1 MRSMLALMAGLW
13 CGQVFAQPF
22 NDALVQAPQ
31 LGAPTRGSLA
41 GQYAATDLGPADV
54 SRGGFSLA
62 STFAAPSE
70 RGVLQAGVFPTY
82 SPEAGIGE
90 WGQGWG
96 VSLAVT
102 RTRVLGELD
111 YATDDLTGPWGRM
124 VKGTDGWW
132 YPVGLKG
139 HVRMQ
144 EQGDTLVAVLPDGS
158 RWTFGGS
165 ARVSTVRG
173 TYAWHLTQVA
183 DVTGHKTQL
192 TWTAND
198 SGRLFLT
205 AALYGGLGDDF
216 QERVDFIHEPVATP
230 FVDWRSGQALRL
242 DRRVSRVEV
251 RSKDAVTGQFALRWS
266 HALGYRQDPLGPAFQ
281 LESVQRTHA
290 SGESTPVVTYAYES
304 AADFLP
310 TAAARAI
317 PKFDSV
323 MLAYSEGVALPSEST
338 PLDDG
343 EDGLVDLEHRAD
355 FSLIRQGPGG
365 YTFEPLP
372 ALAPDARFEC
382 RPEASAYNLPRM
394 LAKMRPQEDS
404 HQVVSLGWNAYL
416 AKTELLVCERDGH
429 PVHQGWIDDYWIPG
443 ANTRLV
449 DLNRDERPDLLDVY
463 PGGYRVL
470 PNQSTATSYTFAD
483 VPVTGTLNL
492 QVYPQATWVHDF
504 NGDSVAD
511 LVVRYGN
518 DLFVYEGK
526 GQFQFE
532 PEPRIYEARF
542 PDGMQVSLAGFEL
555 SFTDVNNDGLKDI
568 IAGSYYGALLLVND
582 GTRLVQVPVPALE
595 LLTWNSSFPVAQD
608 FEGTGNTELF
618 FVENGFARSVALNRP
633 GTGLLKSADDGKG
646 TRLELTYARSPVALH
661 QGARQPVLDTLT
673 VRASGEEARTY
684 RYTYEQPVM
693 HSVGRFLL
701 GYGQVSREGAHVLE
715 EMSFLNEDDNAGL
728 LVSSRVHDD
737 KAPRVETFS
746 VLQYEDASLA
756 GVSWKRPRTQ
766 EQGWRSTEDI
776 QRVSESTEYE
786 AYTADVCPS
795 RVVTTTAQGTVTTER
810 TRASVPGLGSALHC
824 LESGTVLTG
833 QHALQPWMDFRHEG
847 VVERDSRGLVTAVRS
862 VAGGQTLTLQE
873 VAYNPDAS
881 LASITVPGKGTAYFH
896 HDAVRRQLQRTAAPD
911 GFVTRVVDRDPLTD
925 AVLTLEVN
933 RGGTP
938 YRRYFRYDGQ
948 ERLSSEWDSLG
959 GSELNPKQT
968 YGYQYAT
975 ATKPGSFQLSM
986 LVDGSQGA
994 VRESIEYVTAS
1005 GDALTTANRI
1015 PEGWTFGGLS
1025 RRDGAHAELRMLLRP
1040 AMGPSVDMQG
1050 MDYAALL
1057 QGARQ
1062 VAFQSASAFGHDV
1075 ANTTAFHEGV
1085 EKQMATSLG
1094 FEAGA
1099 LTQTAVEN
1107 GTFTASRT
1115 LDAAKRVLF
1124 QEDEAHTRYGYH
1136 YDASGRLREVV
1147 MPDGATHHV
1156 EFDGH
1161 GRVSRLVRQGIATV
1175 EYAYDA
1181 TTGQLTQKRFLSP
1194 AGVAQRQMSF
1204 EYDSLG
1210 RASKETHSASGVGAQ
1225 VYRYFHD
1232 GSSPSSG
1239 PQLDQKGMLTAVS
1252 GDGYVKTF
1260 TYREDGK
1267 LTSRTLELTG
1277 WRTIQSQL
1285 AYNDAGDVSST
1296 TTVVKH
1302 ANGAVLSS
1310 DTQAYKLDAYGRLHE
1325 AWLGTG
1331 ATAPAPWASLAYD
1344 GEGRVSS
1351 VDFTG
1356 GTHVGFGYDAF
1367 TRRRVTQTQS
1377 TATWSTATAQRFN
1390 ARGLVES
1397 EDFTV
1402 GSQVWQ
1408 RDYAYSAQ
1416 GFLTQAQDAHDSYA
1430 YGYAPE
1436 GLPTSIEENGTSRAV
1451 TRTGNTLT
1459 AGNVTYT
1466 FDALGRAATKG
1477 DLELTYG
1484 ANGHVATATRG
1495 TTQWHFLYDETGQR
1509 ILKREGTVPVA
1520 AYLEAGEYLDATG
1533 LTLPVH
1539 FAGQLVGV
1547 IQQGVF
1553 KPLAADTRGTLLTD
1567 TAGAPFVAS
1576 PYGNR
1581 ASHPDVSAA
1590 IEFVQKGYDADLGVI
1605 RMGVRDYDAT
1615 LGQFLTPDGLFLES
1629 PEMCLGS
1636 PGECNLYSYARGN
1649 PTGFTDPSGR
1659 CAVSQEKG
1667 FDCMAQPLAQGAALD
1682 HMAMQEWSHGNYGT
1696 ATAAGVLSVLNGAIV
1711 VSAYIGQGFVDI
1723 GNGTYVATS
1732 GFWEGDYDKALN
1744 GSVQTLFAFTLARMG
1759 QSSAA
1764 MSAELSMEGRVASG
1778 MRAAN
1783 AAAKPESMRTLT
1795 DAELASVKGGCFV
1808 AGTVVLTLEGPRPI
1822 ESVAVGDQVWAWDEE
1837 TQVPGWHPVTR
1848 TFIKPHRAV
1857 LRVEVVASDGTVET
1871 LGTTAEHPF
1880 WVQGQGWT
1888 KAQDLEVGDALVTA
1902 GGVGVRV
1909 QALAQ
1914 SAQSETVYNLE
1925 VEQAHTYF
1933 VGTLGTWVHNTS
1945 VYSGGVPP
1953 APNSGMARVSRW
1965 MSEAEYKAMQA
1976 TGKVQESFT
1985 GTTYVA
1991 YPANPQAYMSQAR
2004 PGSFY
2009 VEFDVPMSTIKPTQ
2023 QGWARIIGPKTP
2035 EGRLAAQ
2042 KGLPLPVIP
2051 DAENIFHAA
2060 TKLFF

>member
-1 MRSMLALMAGLW
+1 MRSMLGLMAGLW
-13 CGQVFAQPF
+13 CGQLFAQPF

-31 LGAPTRGSLA
+31 LGAPTRGSLV

-62 STFAAPSE
+62 STFGMPTE

-82 SPEAGIGE
+82 SPEGGIGE

-102 RTRVLGELD
+102 RTRVIGELD
-111 YATDDLTGPWGRM
+111 YATDDLMGPWGRM
-124 VKGTDGWW
+124 VKGMDGWW

-139 HVRMQ
+139 HVRLQ
-144 EQGDTLVAVLPDGS
+144 EQGTTLVAVLPDGS
-158 RWTFGGS
+158 RWTFGGA
-165 ARVSTVRG
+165 ARVQTARG
-173 TYAWHLTQVA
+173 TYAWHLTQVE
-183 DVTGHKTQL
+183 DVTGHRTKL
-192 TWTAND
+192 EWTAND

-205 AALYGGLGDDF
+205 AALYGGLGNDF
-216 QERVDFIHEPVATP
+216 QERVDFIHESVTTP

-242 DRRVSRVEV
+242 DRRVSRVEA
-251 RSKDAVTGQFALRWS
+251 RSKDAATGQFGLRWI
-266 HALGYRQDPLGPAFQ
+266 HALGYRQDVLGPGFQ
-281 LESVQRTHA
+281 LESVQRTFA
-290 SGESTPVVTYAYES
+290 SGESSPVVTYTYENAS
-304 AADFLP
+304 DFLP
-310 TAAARAI
+310 TAAARFI
-317 PKFDSV
+317 PKFDGV
-323 MLAYSEGVALPSEST
+323 MLAYNEGVALPLEST

-343 EDGLVDLEHRAD
+343 DDGLVDLEHRTD
-355 FSLIRQGPGG
+355 FSLIRQQPGG

-372 ALAPDARFEC
+372 PPAPDARFEC
-382 RPEASAYNLPRM
+382 RPDPSAYNQPRL
-394 LAKMRPQEDS
+394 LAQMRPEETDY
-404 HQVVSLGWNAYL
+404 QVVSLSWNAYL
-416 AKTELLVCERDGH
+416 SKTELLVCERDGH
-429 PVHQGWIDDYWIPG
+429 PEHQGWLDDVWQLG

-449 DLNRDERPDLLDVY
+449 DLNRDRRPDLLDVF

-470 PNQSTATSYTFAD
+470 PNVSTATSYAFAD
-483 VPVTGTLNL
+483 APVTGTLNL
-492 QVYPQATWVHDF
+492 QVYPQTTWVHDF

-518 DLFVYEGK
+518 DLFVFEGK

-532 PEPRIYEARF
+532 PEPRIYESRF
-542 PDGMQVSLAGFEL
+542 PDGTPVSLAGFEL
-555 SFTDVNNDGLKDI
+555 SFTDVNNDGLKDV

-582 GTRLVQVPVPALE
+582 GTRLVQMPVPALE
-595 LLTWNSSFPVAQD
+595 LLAWNSSFPVAQD
-608 FEGTGNTELF
+608 LEGTGNTELF
-618 FVENGFARSVALNRP
+618 FVENGLAHSVALNTP

-646 TRLELTYARSPVALH
+646 ARLEFTYARSPAALH
-661 QGARQPVLDTLT
+661 QGARQPVLDTLK
-673 VRASGEEARTY
+673 VRASGEEAKTY
-684 RYTYEQPVM
+684 RYTYGQPVM
-693 HSVGRFLL
+693 HSVGKFLL
-701 GYGQVSREGAHVLE
+701 GYGQVTREGAHVLE

-737 KAPRVETFS
+737 KAPRVEAFS

-756 GVSWKRPRTQ
+756 GVSWKRLQAQ
-766 EQGWRSTEDI
+766 EQGWRSTENN
-776 QRVSESTEYE
+776 QRASESTEYE
-786 AYTADVCPS
+786 AYVADVCPS
-795 RVVTTTAQGTVTTER
+795 RVVTTTAQGTLTAER
-810 TRASVPGLGSALHC
+810 ARASVPGLGLALHC

-833 QHALQPWMDFRHEG
+833 QHAQQPWMDFRHEG

-862 VAGGQTLTLQE
+862 VAGGQMLTLQE
-873 VAYNPDAS
+873 VSYNPDAS
-881 LASITVPGKGTAYFH
+881 LASISVPGKGTAYFH
-896 HDAVRRQLQRTAAPD
+896 HDAVRRQLQRTEAPD
-911 GFVTRVVDRDPLTD
+911 GLVTRVVERHPLTD
-925 AVLTLEVN
+925 AVLTLEVD

-938 YRRYFRYDGQ
+938 YQRFFRYDGE
-948 ERLSSEWDSLG
+948 ERLSREWDSLG

-975 ATKPGSFQLSM
+975 DTMPGSFQLST

-1005 GDALTTANRI
+1005 GNALTTANRI
-1015 PEGWTFGGLS
+1015 PEGWTFGSLS
-1025 RRDGAHAELRMLLRP
+1025 RSDGANAELRTLLRLP
-1040 AMGPSVDMQG
+1040 VGPTVDMQA

-1057 QGARQ
+1057 QGSRQ
-1062 VAFQSASAFGHDV
+1062 VAFQSASVFGHDV
-1075 ANTTAFHEGV
+1075 ATTTAFHEGV
-1085 EKQMATSLG
+1085 EKQVATSLG
-1094 FEAGA
+1094 FEAGV

-1147 MPDGATHHV
+1147 MPDGATHRVH
-1156 EFDGH
+1156 FDGH
-1161 GRVSRLVRQGIATV
+1161 GRVSRLVRQDIATI
-1175 EYAYDA
+1175 EYAYDV
-1181 TTGQLTQKRFLSP
+1181 TTGVITQKRFLSP
-1194 AGVAQRQMSF
+1194 AGVVQRQVTF
-1204 EYDSLG
+1204 AYDTLG
-1210 RASKETHSASGVGAQ
+1210 RPFTETHSASGSGAQ
-1225 VYRYFHD
+1225 VYRWFHD
-1232 GSSPSSG
+1232 GASPTHG
-1239 PQLDQKGMLTAVS
+1239 ATPDQKGLLTAVS

-1267 LTSRTLELTG
+1267 LTSRMLELTG
-1277 WRTIQSQL
+1277 WRTVQTQL

-1310 DTQAYKLDAYGRLHE
+1310 DTQAYKLDAHGRLRE

-1331 ATAPAPWASLAYD
+1331 ATAPAQWASLAYD

-1367 TRRRVTQTQS
+1367 TRRRVTQAQS
-1377 TATWSTATAQRFN
+1377 TATWSAATAQRFN

-1402 GSQVWQ
+1402 GAQVWQ
-1408 RDYAYSAQ
+1408 RDYAYSVQ

-1466 FDALGRAATKG
+1466 FDALGRAVTKG
-1477 DLELTYG
+1477 DLEFTYG
-1484 ANGHVATATRG
+1484 PNGHVATATRG

-1547 IQQGVF
+1547 IQQGTF
-1553 KPLAADTRGTLLTD
+1553 RPLAADARGTLLTD

-1649 PTGFTDPSGR
+1649 PTGFTDPSGK
-1659 CAVSQEKG
+1659 CAASLG
-1667 FDCMAQPLAQGAALD
+1667 SGIDCMGPALAQGVAVEQLMTEA
-1682 HMAMQEWSHGNYGT
+1682 WRGGNYGT
-1696 ATAAGVLSVLNGAIV
+1696 ATVAGVLSVANGAIV
-1711 VSAYIGQGFVDI
+1711 VSAFVAQGVIDA

-1732 GFWEGDYDKALN
+1732 GFREGNFDKALN
-1744 GSVQTLFAFTLARMG
+1744 GSIQTLFAFTFARMG

-1783 AAAKPESMRTLT
+1783 AASKAESVRTLT
-1795 DAELASVKGGCFV
+1795 DAELASVRGGCFV
-1808 AGTVVLTLEGPRPI
+1808 AGTVVLTSEGPRPI

-1857 LRVEVVASDGTVET
+1857 LRVEVVAENGTVET

-1902 GGVGVRV
+1902 GGMGVRV
-1909 QALAQ
+1909 HSFSQ

-1933 VGTLGTWVHNTS
+1933 VGTLKTWVHNTS

-1965 MSEAEYKAMQA
+1965 MSEVEYKAMQA

-1991 YPANPQAYMSQAR
+1991 YPASPEAYMSQAK

-2009 VEFDVPMSTIKPTQ
+2009 VEFDVPMSTIKSTQ
-2023 QGWARIIGPKTP
+2023 QGWAKIIGPNTL
-2035 EGRLAAQ
+2035 EGRLAAL
-2042 KGLPLPVIP
+2042 KDLPLPVIP
-2051 DAENIFHAA
+2051 NAENIFHAA
-2060 TKLFF
+2060 TKLF